1 MLCYGGLDMKVNRLT
16 MSPEE
21 QAQMEHANH
30 TAKKQEALVQYIAM
44 MTDIELPEE
53 SEEITHEQEV

>member
-1 MLCYGGLDMKVNRLT
+1 MKVNRLT

-30 TAKKQEALVQYIAM
+30 TAKKQEALVWYIAM